1 MIQDGNKNSKPFAC
15 YISHSKPGPGDAGR
29 TGSWRVMR
37 PVIDLEKCIPAKRN
51 KPACFS
57 CWLYCPDGVI
67 TKTIPPT
74 IDYEYCK
81 GCEICAEEC
90 PAGAI
95 TMVEETRILME
106 EE

>member
-1 MIQDGNKNSKPFAC
+1 M
-15 YISHSKPGPGDAGR
+15 
-29 TGSWRVMR
+29 
-37 PVIDLEKCIPAKRN
+37 
-51 KPACFS
+51 
-57 CWLYCPDGVI
+57 I

-90 PAGAI
+90 PADAI
-95 TMVEETRILME
+95 TMVEETLILME

>member
-1 MIQDGNKNSKPFAC
+1 MKDNPYGRFK
-15 YISHSKPGPGDAGR
+15 SHSEPGPGDGGR
-29 TGSWRVMR
+29 TGSWRVVR
-37 PVIDLEKCIPAKRN
+37 PVIDNSKCIPAKSG
-51 KPACFS
+51 KMSCFT

-90 PAGAI
+90 PADAI
-95 TMVEETRILME
+95 TMVEEAEFVKE
-106 EE
+106 EK